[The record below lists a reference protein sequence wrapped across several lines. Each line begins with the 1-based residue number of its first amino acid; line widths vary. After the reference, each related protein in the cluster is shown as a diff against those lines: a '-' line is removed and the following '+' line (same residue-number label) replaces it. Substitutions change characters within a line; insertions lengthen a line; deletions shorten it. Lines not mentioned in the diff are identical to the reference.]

1 MLGEGSILV
10 PHIRKEREMLKPFA
24 KILVPM
30 ALAAGL
36 PAIAAAQSPTIVL
49 VHGAFADSS
58 SWGPVIDQLQG
69 DGYAVI
75 AAANPLRA
83 VPGDSASVA
92 ALLGT
97 VEGPIILVG
106 HSYGGVLMT
115 NAALGN
121 AQVKGLVYVS
131 AFAPDKGESAF
142 QLTSQFPGSLLG
154 GAVLPASLGS
164 ENADL
169 YIAGDKFRAVFAADL
184 PEAETARMAVTQRP
198 VTQAALTG
206 ASGEPAWKTLPSWFV
221 YGDADQA
228 IPAAALAFMADR
240 AQSLHTVVVPGA
252 SHALLVSDPEAVVAV
267 IEEAATA
274 TVSN

>member
-75 AAANPLRA
+75 AAANPLRT

-154 GAVLPASLGS
+154 GAVLPAPLGS

>member
-1 MLGEGSILV
+1 MT
-10 PHIRKEREMLKPFA
+10 H
-24 KILVPM
+24 KIMSL
-30 ALAAGL
+30 LL
-36 PAIAAAQSPTIVL
+36 PAIIAVSGPSLAEVPLPTIVL

-58 SWGPVIDQLQG
+58 GWSSVIDHLQG
-69 DGYAVI
+69 DGYSVI

-83 VPGDSASVA
+83 VTEDSASVA

-97 VEGPIILVG
+97 IKGPIILVG
-106 HSYGGVLMT
+106 HSYGGVLIT
-115 NAALGN
+115 NAASGN
-121 AQVKGLVYVS
+121 PQVKGLVYVS

-142 QLTSQFPGSLLG
+142 QLTGQFAGSALG
-154 GAVLPASLGS
+154 ASVLPAPLGG

-169 YIAGDKFRAVFAADL
+169 YIALDQFRAVFAADL
-184 PEAETARMAVTQRP
+184 PEAETALMAVTQRP

-240 AQSLHTVVVPGA
+240 ARSLHTVVVPGA